1 MAKTKNSRRRRS
13 GFTLVEVL
21 LVLVILVI
29 IASLAVTAYGPMQR
43 RAYVNA
49 AKTQIRAFKG
59 PLAAFRLDMGDFP
72 TSQDG
77 LQALRTAPADAAAAG
92 QWNGPY
98 LDREVP
104 LDPWRRPY
112 SYSYPGQH
120 DPEMPDIWSAG
131 PDGVD
136 GNQDDVTSWGED

>member
-1 MAKTKNSRRRRS
+1 MIDRKDGNRRRS

-21 LVLVILVI
+21 LVLVILVV
-29 IASLAVTAYGPMQR
+29 IASLAVTAYGPMQK

-59 PLAAFRLDMGDFP
+59 PLAAYRLDMGDYP
-72 TSQDG
+72 AGQDG
-77 LQALRTAPADAAAAG
+77 LHALRATPANAAQG

-112 SYSYPGQH
+112 VYMYPGQH
-120 DPEMPDIWSAG
+120 DPEMPDISSNG
-131 PDGVD
+131 PDGIA
-136 GNQDDVTSWGED
+136 GTQDDINSWDPD

>member
-1 MAKTKNSRRRRS
+1 MTYRKDRKRRG

-59 PLAAFRLDMGDFP
+59 PLAAYRLDIGDYP
-72 TSQDG
+72 SSLDE
-77 LQALRTAPADAAAAG
+77 LRMQPADAAAQG

-98 LDREVP
+98 LDRDVP
-104 LDPWRRPY
+104 MDPWRRPY
-112 SYSYPGQH
+112 QYVYPGQH
-120 DPEMPDIWSAG
+120 DPDMPDISSAG
-131 PDGVD
+131 PDGVF
-136 GNQDDVTSWGED
+136 GNEDDITSWGPD